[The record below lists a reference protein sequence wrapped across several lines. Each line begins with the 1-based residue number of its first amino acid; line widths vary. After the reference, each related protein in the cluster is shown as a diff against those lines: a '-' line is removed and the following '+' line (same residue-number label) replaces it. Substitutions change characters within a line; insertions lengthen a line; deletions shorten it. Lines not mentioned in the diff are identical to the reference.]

1 MSDSSWTA
9 LAAELVNHASD
20 LLEEQL
26 QQSLATPLADWA
38 LLQIEGPDCR
48 KFLQGQLTCNLEE
61 LSAEQALAGAYCTPK
76 GRMLANFLVIG
87 DGTQRCWLRLPANL
101 LETTQTALAKYAV
114 FSKVKLTPLN
124 YLGIGLAGP
133 DAARAIANLLPGDPV
148 RALHCR
154 HNEDRFAIQ
163 LDDAGQRFEL
173 WLTEERATSV
183 WEQLRQQINAASPA
197 AWALLDIRAGLGQVC
212 AATSEQYLPQML
224 NLDVLGA
231 LSFRK
236 GCYTGQEVVARLH
249 YRGKAK
255 RRMYR
260 LEGDGA
266 APAAGTSLQNGAG
279 QNRAEVVNAVDL
291 GNGRFEALAVL
302 GDAGLDEALFCPG
315 SETPVRLLPLPYAIT
330 INPAD

>member
-1 MSDSSWTA
+1 MPNSSWTA
-9 LAAELVNHASD
+9 LAAELANHANGP
-20 LLEEQL
+20 LEEQL
-26 QQSLATPLADWA
+26 QQSLVTPLADWA

-61 LSAEQALAGAYCTPK
+61 LTAEQALAGAYCTPK

-87 DGTQRCWLRLPANL
+87 DGAQRCWLRLPADL

-124 YLGIGLAGP
+124 DLGIGLAGP
-133 DAARAIANLLPGDPV
+133 DAAQTIASLLPGDTGQ
-148 RALHCR
+148 ALHCR
-154 HNEDRFAIQ
+154 HNEDCFAIQ

-173 WLTEERATSV
+173 WLSEDRATSI
-183 WEQLRQQINAASPA
+183 WERLRQHINAANPT
-197 AWALLDIRAGLGQVC
+197 AWTLLNIRAGLGQVC
-212 AATSEQYLPQML
+212 AATSEQFLPQML
-224 NLDVLGA
+224 NLDMLGA

-255 RRMYR
+255 RRMHR
-260 LEGDGA
+260 LQGDGA
-266 APAAGTSLQNGAG
+266 APAAGTNLQNEAG

-291 GNGRFEALAVL
+291 GDGQFEALVVL
-302 GDAGLDEALFCPG
+302 GEAGLDEALFCPG
-315 SETPVRLLPLPYAIT
+315 SETPIRLLPLPYAIT
-330 INPAD
+330 INPTD